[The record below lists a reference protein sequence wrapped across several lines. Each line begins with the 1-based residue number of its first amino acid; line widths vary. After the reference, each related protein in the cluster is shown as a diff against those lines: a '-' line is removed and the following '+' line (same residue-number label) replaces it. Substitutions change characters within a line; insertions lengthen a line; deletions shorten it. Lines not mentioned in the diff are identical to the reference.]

1 MINLYVTRHGQ
12 TVWNVE
18 RKFQGRKD
26 SPLTELGKMQA
37 LLFHERLKKLDVDI
51 IYCSPSQR
59 TIETMRLMKG
69 ELEIPVVF
77 SEKLYEMGFGDWE
90 GKNIIEIG
98 EKYPV
103 ECNNLYH
110 HPDTYLPITGETYE
124 SVFDRTKSLIDEILE
139 KEQDK
144 NVLVITHGI
153 TRKAIMTFFQEK
165 SLEEFWNMEAIA
177 KQASLTHIKIQEDG
191 IYEVLLKNDYMH
203 WKHLEE

>member
-37 LLFHERLKKLDVDI
+37 ALFHERLKNLNIDI

-59 TIETMRLMKG
+59 TIETMKLMKG

-77 SEKLYEMGFGDWE
+77 TEKLFEMGFGDWE
-90 GKNIIEIG
+90 GKNIIEISK
-98 EKYPV
+98 KYPV
-103 ECNNLYH
+103 ESNNLYR
-110 HPDTYLPITGETYE
+110 HPGEYHPLTGETYQ
-124 SVFDRTKSLIDEILE
+124 SVFDRAESLIDEILK
-139 KEQDK
+139 KEENK
-144 NVLVITHGI
+144 NVLIITHGI
-153 TRKAIMTFFQEK
+153 TRKAIMKCFQDK
-165 SLEEFWNMEAIA
+165 SLEEYWNEEDIA
-177 KQASLTHIKIQEDG
+177 KQTSLTHVKIESDG
-191 IYEVLLKNDYMH
+191 SYKVVLKNDYSH